1 LDRAVAPG
9 RRREGAATGRIK
21 MEANEHRQGEG
32 NMTED
37 PKDFILKDQP
47 PESGGKGASDS
58 EAVRAKKAYL
68 KDEDGARMPKIDFST
83 FVISLNS
90 SALVQLGILD
100 DPTTGEK
107 SKNLTLAKQTIDVL
121 GMMEEKTQGNLN
133 ADEAHMLK
141 SILYD
146 LRILY
151 VKEKG

>member
-1 LDRAVAPG
+1 
-9 RRREGAATGRIK
+9 
-21 MEANEHRQGEG
+21 
-32 NMTED
+32 MTED
-37 PKDFILKDQP
+37 SKDFILKDKP
-47 PESGGKGASDS
+47 LESDGQGASES

-68 KDEDGARMPKIDFST
+68 EGEEGAQLPKIDFST

-90 SALVQLGILD
+90 SALVQLGVLD
-100 DPTTGEK
+100 DPTTGKK
-107 SKNLTLAKQTIDVL
+107 SKNLILAKQTIDVL

-133 ADEAHMLK
+133 ADEANMLK

>member
-1 LDRAVAPG
+1 
-9 RRREGAATGRIK
+9 

-37 PKDFILKDQP
+37 SKDFILKDQP
-47 PESGGKGASDS
+47 AESGGQGASES
-58 EAVRAKKAYL
+58 EAIRAKKAYL
-68 KDEDGARMPKIDFST
+68 EGEKGAQMPKIDFST

-90 SALVQLGILD
+90 SALVQLGVLD

-107 SKNLTLAKQTIDVL
+107 SKNLLLAKQTIDVL

-133 ADEAHMLK
+133 ADEANMLK

>member
-1 LDRAVAPG
+1 
-9 RRREGAATGRIK
+9 
-21 MEANEHRQGEG
+21 
-32 NMTED
+32 MTED

-47 PESGGKGASDS
+47 PEPAGKGASDS
-58 EAVRAKKAYL
+58 DAVRAKKAYL

>member
-1 LDRAVAPG
+1 VS
-9 RRREGAATGRIK
+9 TGSIK
-21 MEANEHRQGEG
+21 LEANEHRQGEG
-32 NMTED
+32 DMTED
-37 PKDFILKDQP
+37 SKDFILKDQP
-47 PESGGKGASDS
+47 PESSGQGATES
-58 EAVRAKKAYL
+58 EAVQAKKAYL
-68 KDEDGARMPKIDFST
+68 EGEKGTQLPKIDFST

-90 SALVQLGILD
+90 SALVQLGVLD

-107 SKNLTLAKQTIDVL
+107 SKNLMLAKQTIDVL

-133 ADEAHMLK
+133 ADEANMLR

>member
-1 LDRAVAPG
+1 
-9 RRREGAATGRIK
+9 
-21 MEANEHRQGEG
+21 
-32 NMTED
+32 MTED
-37 PKDFILKDQP
+37 SKDFILKDQP
-47 PESGGKGASDS
+47 PESGGQGTSES
-58 EAVRAKKAYL
+58 EADRAKKAYL
-68 KDEDGARMPKIDFST
+68 EGEDGTQLPKIDFST

-90 SALVQLGILD
+90 SALVQLGVLD

-107 SKNLTLAKQTIDVL
+107 TKNLMLAKQTIDVL

-133 ADEAHMLK
+133 ADEANMLK

>member
-47 PESGGKGASDS
+47 PEPAGKGASDS
-58 EAVRAKKAYL
+58 DAVRAKKAYL

>member
-1 LDRAVAPG
+1 
-9 RRREGAATGRIK
+9 
-21 MEANEHRQGEG
+21 
-32 NMTED
+32 MTED

-47 PESGGKGASDS
+47 SESGGKDASDS